1 MLPGEEVGVGR
12 PKTEAATY
20 EMVTFR
26 MPPKV
31 LARVRR
37 RIKKSRMPL
46 NTELIDLVKI
56 GLQVKEQ
63 QTSKE
68 ASSATVVT

>member
-1 MLPGEEVGVGR
+1 MLSSKEVGMAR

-26 MPPKV
+26 VPPKV

-37 RIKKSRMPL
+37 RIKKSRVPL

-63 QTSKE
+63 PQTKE
-68 ASSATVVT
+68 ESYVAVDS